1 MGRPVNMD
9 DEVDPRYLCP
19 VCCEVLKAP
28 LLTDCGHRY
37 VYPSDHFLSLFLP
50 HTITRNVGLG
60 SSRRPSTFVVFPA
73 TSFCEECLQ
82 EAVKRQ
88 QQCPVC
94 RRKLSTSSCQPDHQ
108 LAQQIAGMCVECVA
122 CGQKVC
128 VCVCGAHLCMAY
140 SLPQHSAHCFTST
153 LTPHHVRR
161 ERCPLAV
168 RAPPKCHTHNLSSEL
183 VQAVL
188 VVS

>member
-1 MGRPVNMD
+1 MD

-94 RRKLSTSSCQPDHQ
+94 RRKLSTFSCQPDHQ

-128 VCVCGAHLCMAY
+128 VCVW
-140 SLPQHSAHCFTST
+140 ST
-153 LTPHHVRR
+153 LVHG
-161 ERCPLAV
+161 L
-168 RAPPKCHTHNLSSEL
+168 LSSTTQCSL
-183 VQAVL
+183 LHFNSHTASCAKRTLSASCSCSSQVPHPQPKQ
-188 VVS
+188 